1 MLVRLGVVACL
12 FWLHFAYA
20 TTLKI
25 INIVPF
31 GSSSVKILFNQEV
44 KKFKEV
50 SLKNFKSYL
59 ELEAILTIPK
69 KHYQFSKQSSITIA
83 QFSPKLARVVI
94 SHAPKMTYEVKILK
108 DKLYVSIVEKKPLVR
123 HQMAPKPPKHH
134 ALKHPTPKPAPKSI
148 KKEAKEK
155 TPIKHAHSKHAHSP
169 LNERSAKKEI
179 PKKEI
184 PKKEILKKEI
194 LKKEILKKEIPK
206 KEILKKEIP
215 KKEIL
220 KKEIPK
226 KEIPKK
232 EILKKEI
239 LKKEILKKEI
249 LKKEIPKKEILKK
262 EIPKKEI
269 LKKEIPKKEIP
280 KKEILKKEIPKK
292 EILKKEILKKEI
304 LKKEIPKKEIL
315 KKEIPKKEAENESK
329 NQVFIAEKNDT
340 FIKTK
345 RKKHKKIVLDAGH
358 GGKDCGAMSANLV
371 CEKDIVL
378 EVVKFLHK
386 ELKKR
391 GYSVLLTRDKDIY
404 IDLVGRTELANRKS
418 ADLFISVH
426 ANSIPKHS
434 TSNAHGI
441 ETYFLSTARSERARK
456 VAEQENKDDVNLMDY
471 FSKSLLL
478 NSLNTQRLIVSNKL
492 AIDVQYGMLQ
502 SIRKNYPDVVDGGV
516 REGPFWVLAGALM
529 PSILIEIGYN
539 SHAIESKRI
548 QSKPYQKILAKGIA
562 DGIDSFFSKN
572 D

>member
-12 FWLHFAYA
+12 FWLHYAYA

-25 INIVPF
+25 TNVVPF
-31 GSSSVKILFNQEV
+31 GSSSVKMVFNQEV

-69 KHYQFSKQSSITIA
+69 KHYQFSKQSFITIA

-94 SHAPKMTYEVKILK
+94 GYAPKMTYEVKILK
-108 DKLYVSIVEKKPLVR
+108 DKLYVSIVEKKPLIR
-123 HQMAPKPPKHH
+123 HQMGLKPPKHH
-134 ALKHPTPKPAPKSI
+134 ALKHTTPKPTPKPI
-148 KKEAKEK
+148 KKEAKKSKEVKEK
-155 TPIKHAHSKHAHSP
+155 TPTKHAHSKHAHSP

-184 PKKEILKKEI
+184 PKKEI
-194 LKKEILKKEIPK
+194 P
-206 KEILKKEIP
+206 
-215 KKEIL
+215 

-232 EILKKEI
+232 EI
-239 LKKEILKKEI
+239 
-249 LKKEIPKKEILKK
+249 P
-262 EIPKKEI
+262 
-269 LKKEIPKKEIP
+269 
-280 KKEILKKEIPKK
+280 
-292 EILKKEILKKEI
+292 
-304 LKKEIPKKEIL
+304 

-340 FIKTK
+340 WIKTK

-404 IDLVGRTELANRKS
+404 IDLVARTELANKKG

-426 ANSIPKHS
+426 ANSIPKRS

-471 FSKSLLL
+471 FSKSLFL

-502 SIRKNYPDVVDGGV
+502 NIRKNYPDVVDGGV

>member
-12 FWLHFAYA
+12 LWLHFAYA

-25 INIVPF
+25 TNIVSF
-31 GSSSVKILFNQEV
+31 GSSSVKIVFNQEV

-59 ELEAILTIPK
+59 ELEAVLTIPK

-94 SHAPKMTYEVKILK
+94 GYAPKMTYEIKILK
-108 DKLYVSIVEKKPLVR
+108 NKLYVSIVEKKPLIR
-123 HQMAPKPPKHH
+123 HQMTPKPPKHH
-134 ALKHPTPKPAPKSI
+134 ALKHQTPKPAPKPI
-148 KKEAKEK
+148 KKEAKKSKDTKEK
-155 TPIKHAHSKHAHSP
+155 TPIKHARSKHVHSP

-184 PKKEILKKEI
+184 PKKEI
-194 LKKEILKKEIPK
+194 
-206 KEILKKEIP
+206 
-215 KKEIL
+215 
-220 KKEIPK
+220 PK
-226 KEIPKK
+226 KEIP
-232 EILKKEI
+232 
-239 LKKEILKKEI
+239 
-249 LKKEIPKKEILKK
+249 
-262 EIPKKEI
+262 
-269 LKKEIPKKEIP
+269 
-280 KKEILKKEIPKK
+280 
-292 EILKKEILKKEI
+292 
-304 LKKEIPKKEIL
+304 

-340 FIKTK
+340 LIKTK

-404 IDLVGRTELANRKS
+404 IDLVARTELANKKS

>member
-12 FWLHFAYA
+12 SWLHFAYA

-25 INIVPF
+25 TNIVPF
-31 GSSSVKILFNQEV
+31 GSSSVKVVFNQEI

-50 SLKNFKSYL
+50 PLKNFKSYL
-59 ELEAILTIPK
+59 ELEAVLTIPK

-94 SHAPKMTYEVKILK
+94 SYAPKMTYEIKILK
-108 DKLYVSIVEKKPLVR
+108 DKLYVSIVEKKPLIR
-123 HQMAPKPPKHH
+123 HQMVLKPPKHH
-134 ALKHPTPKPAPKSI
+134 ALKHTMPKPTPKPI
-148 KKEAKEK
+148 KKEAKKSKETKEK
-155 TPIKHAHSKHAHSP
+155 TPIKHARSKHAHSP
-169 LNERSAKKEI
+169 LNERNA
-179 PKKEI
+179 
-184 PKKEILKKEI
+184 KKEILKKE
-194 LKKEILKKEIPK
+194 
-206 KEILKKEIP
+206 
-215 KKEIL
+215 
-220 KKEIPK
+220 
-226 KEIPKK
+226 
-232 EILKKEI
+232 
-239 LKKEILKKEI
+239 
-249 LKKEIPKKEILKK
+249 
-262 EIPKKEI
+262 
-269 LKKEIPKKEIP
+269 
-280 KKEILKKEIPKK
+280 
-292 EILKKEILKKEI
+292 
-304 LKKEIPKKEIL
+304 
-315 KKEIPKKEAENESK
+315 AENEGK
-329 NQVFIAEKNDT
+329 NQVFIAEKNDA
-340 FIKTK
+340 FSKTK
-345 RKKHKKIVLDAGH
+345 HKKHKKIVLDAGH

-404 IDLVGRTELANRKS
+404 IDLVARTELANKKS

-426 ANSIPKHS
+426 ANSIPKRS

>member
-1 MLVRLGVVACL
+1 MRLGVVACL

-31 GSSSVKILFNQEV
+31 GSSSVKMVFNQEI

-50 SLKNFKSYL
+50 PLKNFKSYL

-69 KHYQFSKQSSITIA
+69 KHYQFSKQSFITIA

-94 SHAPKMTYEVKILK
+94 GYAPKMTYEVKILK
-108 DKLYVSIVEKKPLVR
+108 DKLYVSIVEKKPLIR
-123 HQMAPKPPKHH
+123 HQMALKPPKHH
-134 ALKHPTPKPAPKSI
+134 ALKHQVPKPTPKPI
-148 KKEAKEK
+148 KKEAKKSKNTKEK

-184 PKKEILKKEI
+184 PKKEI
-194 LKKEILKKEIPK
+194 
-206 KEILKKEIP
+206 
-215 KKEIL
+215 
-220 KKEIPK
+220 PK
-226 KEIPKK
+226 KEIP
-232 EILKKEI
+232 
-239 LKKEILKKEI
+239 
-249 LKKEIPKKEILKK
+249 
-262 EIPKKEI
+262 
-269 LKKEIPKKEIP
+269 
-280 KKEILKKEIPKK
+280 
-292 EILKKEILKKEI
+292 
-304 LKKEIPKKEIL
+304 

-404 IDLVGRTELANRKS
+404 IDLVARTELANKKS

-502 SIRKNYPDVVDGGV
+502 SVRKNYPDVVDGGV

>member
-59 ELEAILTIPK
+59 ELEAILTISK

-108 DKLYVSIVEKKPLVR
+108 DKLYVSIVEKKTLIR
-123 HQMAPKPPKHH
+123 HQMVPKPPKHRT
-134 ALKHPTPKPAPKSI
+134 LKHQVLKPAPKSI
-148 KKEAKEK
+148 KKEAKEAKEK
-155 TPIKHAHSKHAHSP
+155 TPTKPTKHARSKHVHSP

-179 PKKEI
+179 
-184 PKKEILKKEI
+184 LKKEI
-194 LKKEILKKEIPK
+194 LKKE
-206 KEILKKEIP
+206 
-215 KKEIL
+215 
-220 KKEIPK
+220 
-226 KEIPKK
+226 
-232 EILKKEI
+232 
-239 LKKEILKKEI
+239 
-249 LKKEIPKKEILKK
+249 
-262 EIPKKEI
+262 
-269 LKKEIPKKEIP
+269 
-280 KKEILKKEIPKK
+280 
-292 EILKKEILKKEI
+292 
-304 LKKEIPKKEIL
+304 
-315 KKEIPKKEAENESK
+315 AENEGK
-329 NQVFIAEKNDT
+329 NQVFIAEKNDAS
-340 FIKTK
+340 IKTQ

-404 IDLVGRTELANRKS
+404 IDLVARTELANKKS

-426 ANSIPKHS
+426 ANSIPKRS

-456 VAEQENKDDVNLMDY
+456 VAEQENKDNVNLMDY

>member
-50 SLKNFKSYL
+50 PLKNFKSYL
-59 ELEAILTIPK
+59 ELEAVLTIPK

-94 SHAPKMTYEVKILK
+94 SHAPKMTYEIKILK

-123 HQMAPKPPKHH
+123 HQMVLKPPKHH
-134 ALKHPTPKPAPKSI
+134 ALKHQTPKPAPKSI
-148 KKEAKEK
+148 KKETKEK
-155 TPIKHAHSKHAHSP
+155 TPIKHAHSKHVHSP
-169 LNERSAKKEI
+169 LNERNAKKEI

-184 PKKEILKKEI
+184 PKKEI
-194 LKKEILKKEIPK
+194 P
-206 KEILKKEIP
+206 
-215 KKEIL
+215 

-226 KEIPKK
+226 KEIP
-232 EILKKEI
+232 
-239 LKKEILKKEI
+239 
-249 LKKEIPKKEILKK
+249 
-262 EIPKKEI
+262 
-269 LKKEIPKKEIP
+269 
-280 KKEILKKEIPKK
+280 
-292 EILKKEILKKEI
+292 
-304 LKKEIPKKEIL
+304 

-404 IDLVGRTELANRKS
+404 IDLVARTELANKKS

-478 NSLNTQRLIVSNKL
+478 NSLNTQRLIISNKL

-502 SIRKNYPDVVDGGV
+502 SVRKNYPDVVDGGV

>member
-12 FWLHFAYA
+12 FWLHYAYA

-25 INIVPF
+25 TNIVPF
-31 GSSSVKILFNQEV
+31 GSSSVKMVFNQEI

-69 KHYQFSKQSSITIA
+69 KHYQFSKQSFITIA
-83 QFSPKLARVVI
+83 QFSPKLVRVVI
-94 SHAPKMTYEVKILK
+94 GYAPKMTYEIKVLK
-108 DKLYVSIVEKKPLVR
+108 DKLYVSIVEKKPLIR
-123 HQMAPKPPKHH
+123 HQMALKPPKHH
-134 ALKHPTPKPAPKSI
+134 AFKHTTPKPTPKPI
-148 KKEAKEK
+148 KKEAKKSKETKEK
-155 TPIKHAHSKHAHSP
+155 TLIKHAHSKHAHSP

-179 PKKEI
+179 PKKE
-184 PKKEILKKEI
+184 
-194 LKKEILKKEIPK
+194 
-206 KEILKKEIP
+206 
-215 KKEIL
+215 
-220 KKEIPK
+220 
-226 KEIPKK
+226 
-232 EILKKEI
+232 
-239 LKKEILKKEI
+239 
-249 LKKEIPKKEILKK
+249 
-262 EIPKKEI
+262 
-269 LKKEIPKKEIP
+269 
-280 KKEILKKEIPKK
+280 
-292 EILKKEILKKEI
+292 
-304 LKKEIPKKEIL
+304 
-315 KKEIPKKEAENESK
+315 AENESK
-329 NQVFIAEKNDT
+329 NPIFIAEKNDT

-404 IDLVGRTELANRKS
+404 IDLVARTELANKKS

-426 ANSIPKHS
+426 ANSIPKRS

-471 FSKSLLL
+471 FSKSLFL

-502 SIRKNYPDVVDGGV
+502 SVRKNYPDVVDGGV

>member
-25 INIVPF
+25 TNIVPF
-31 GSSSVKILFNQEV
+31 GSSSVKILFNQEI

-50 SLKNFKSYL
+50 PLKNFKSYL
-59 ELEAILTIPK
+59 ELEAVLTIPK

-94 SHAPKMTYEVKILK
+94 GYAPKMTYEIKILK
-108 DKLYVSIVEKKPLVR
+108 DKLYVSIVEKKPLIR
-123 HQMAPKPPKHH
+123 HQMVLKPPKHH
-134 ALKHPTPKPAPKSI
+134 APKHTTLKPTPKPI
-148 KKEAKEK
+148 KKEAKKSQDTKEK
-155 TPIKHAHSKHAHSP
+155 TPTKHAHSKHAHSP

-184 PKKEILKKEI
+184 PKKE
-194 LKKEILKKEIPK
+194 
-206 KEILKKEIP
+206 
-215 KKEIL
+215 
-220 KKEIPK
+220 
-226 KEIPKK
+226 
-232 EILKKEI
+232 
-239 LKKEILKKEI
+239 
-249 LKKEIPKKEILKK
+249 
-262 EIPKKEI
+262 
-269 LKKEIPKKEIP
+269 
-280 KKEILKKEIPKK
+280 
-292 EILKKEILKKEI
+292 
-304 LKKEIPKKEIL
+304 
-315 KKEIPKKEAENESK
+315 AENESK
-329 NQVFIAEKNDT
+329 NPIFIAEKNDT
-340 FIKTK
+340 LIKTK

-358 GGKDCGAMSANLV
+358 GGKDCGAMSTNLV

-404 IDLVGRTELANRKS
+404 IDLVARTELANKKS

>member
-1 MLVRLGVVACL
+1 MRLGVIACL

-31 GSSSVKILFNQEV
+31 GSSSVKISFNQEI

-69 KHYQFSKQSSITIA
+69 KHYQFSKQSFITIA

-94 SHAPKMTYEVKILK
+94 SRAPKMTYEVKILK
-108 DKLYVSIVEKKPLVR
+108 DKLYVSIVEKKPLTR
-123 HQMAPKPPKHH
+123 HQMVPKPPKHH

-148 KKEAKEK
+148 KKEAKEIKEK
-155 TPIKHAHSKHAHSP
+155 TPTKHAYSKHVHSQW
-169 LNERSAKKEI
+169 NERSA
-179 PKKEI
+179 
-184 PKKEILKKEI
+184 
-194 LKKEILKKEIPK
+194 
-206 KEILKKEIP
+206 
-215 KKEIL
+215 
-220 KKEIPK
+220 
-226 KEIPKK
+226 
-232 EILKKEI
+232 
-239 LKKEILKKEI
+239 
-249 LKKEIPKKEILKK
+249 
-262 EIPKKEI
+262 
-269 LKKEIPKKEIP
+269 
-280 KKEILKKEIPKK
+280 
-292 EILKKEILKKEI
+292 
-304 LKKEIPKKEIL
+304 

-329 NQVFIAEKNDT
+329 NQVFIAEKNDAS
-340 FIKTK
+340 IKTK

-404 IDLVGRTELANRKS
+404 IDLVARTELANKKS

-426 ANSIPKHS
+426 ANSIPKRS

-456 VAEQENKDDVNLMDY
+456 VAEQENKDNVNLMDY

>member
-31 GSSSVKILFNQEV
+31 GSSSVKISFNQEI

-108 DKLYVSIVEKKPLVR
+108 DKLYVSIVEKKPLIR

-148 KKEAKEK
+148 KKEAKEVKEK
-155 TPIKHAHSKHAHSP
+155 TPTKHARSKHTHSQ
-169 LNERSAKKEI
+169 LNERSA
-179 PKKEI
+179 
-184 PKKEILKKEI
+184 
-194 LKKEILKKEIPK
+194 
-206 KEILKKEIP
+206 
-215 KKEIL
+215 
-220 KKEIPK
+220 
-226 KEIPKK
+226 
-232 EILKKEI
+232 
-239 LKKEILKKEI
+239 
-249 LKKEIPKKEILKK
+249 
-262 EIPKKEI
+262 
-269 LKKEIPKKEIP
+269 
-280 KKEILKKEIPKK
+280 
-292 EILKKEILKKEI
+292 
-304 LKKEIPKKEIL
+304 

-329 NQVFIAEKNDT
+329 NQVFIAEKNDA

-345 RKKHKKIVLDAGH
+345 HKKHKKIVLDAGH

-404 IDLVGRTELANRKS
+404 IDLVARTELANKKS

-426 ANSIPKHS
+426 ANSIPKRS

-456 VAEQENKDDVNLMDY
+456 VAEQENKDNVNLMDY
-471 FSKSLLL
+471 FSKILLL

>member
-1 MLVRLGVVACL
+1 M
-12 FWLHFAYA
+12 HFAYA

-25 INIVPF
+25 TNIVPF
-31 GSSSVKILFNQEV
+31 GSSSVKISFNQEI

-108 DKLYVSIVEKKPLVR
+108 DKLYVSIVDKKPLSR

-148 KKEAKEK
+148 KKEAKEIKEK
-155 TPIKHAHSKHAHSP
+155 TPTKHARSKHAHSQ

-179 PKKEI
+179 P
-184 PKKEILKKEI
+184 
-194 LKKEILKKEIPK
+194 
-206 KEILKKEIP
+206 
-215 KKEIL
+215 
-220 KKEIPK
+220 
-226 KEIPKK
+226 
-232 EILKKEI
+232 
-239 LKKEILKKEI
+239 
-249 LKKEIPKKEILKK
+249 
-262 EIPKKEI
+262 
-269 LKKEIPKKEIP
+269 
-280 KKEILKKEIPKK
+280 
-292 EILKKEILKKEI
+292 
-304 LKKEIPKKEIL
+304 

-404 IDLVGRTELANRKS
+404 IDLVARTELANKKS

-426 ANSIPKHS
+426 ANSIPKRS

>member
-25 INIVPF
+25 TNIVPF
-31 GSSSVKILFNQEV
+31 GSSSVKMVFNQEV

-50 SLKNFKSYL
+50 PLKNFKSYL
-59 ELEAILTIPK
+59 ELEAVLTIPK
-69 KHYQFSKQSSITIA
+69 KHYQFSKQSFITIA

-94 SHAPKMTYEVKILK
+94 SHAPKMTYEIKILK
-108 DKLYVSIVEKKPLVR
+108 DKLYISIVEKKPLIR
-123 HQMAPKPPKHH
+123 HQMVLKPPKHH
-134 ALKHPTPKPAPKSI
+134 ALKHTTSKSTPKPI
-148 KKEAKEK
+148 KKEAKKVKEK
-155 TPIKHAHSKHAHSP
+155 TPTKHAHSKHTHSP
-169 LNERSAKKEI
+169 LNERSTKKEI

-184 PKKEILKKEI
+184 PKKEI
-194 LKKEILKKEIPK
+194 P
-206 KEILKKEIP
+206 
-215 KKEIL
+215 

-232 EILKKEI
+232 EI
-239 LKKEILKKEI
+239 
-249 LKKEIPKKEILKK
+249 
-262 EIPKKEI
+262 
-269 LKKEIPKKEIP
+269 PKKEIP
-280 KKEILKKEIPKK
+280 
-292 EILKKEILKKEI
+292 
-304 LKKEIPKKEIL
+304 

-340 FIKTK
+340 FIKIK

-404 IDLVGRTELANRKS
+404 IDLVARTELANKKS

>member
-25 INIVPF
+25 TNIVPF

-50 SLKNFKSYL
+50 PLKNFKSYL
-59 ELEAILTIPK
+59 ELEAVLTIPK

-108 DKLYVSIVEKKPLVR
+108 DKLYVSIVEKKPLIR
-123 HQMAPKPPKHH
+123 HQMVLKPPKHH
-134 ALKHPTPKPAPKSI
+134 ALKHQVPKPTPKPI
-148 KKEAKEK
+148 KKEAKKSQEAKEK
-155 TPIKHAHSKHAHSP
+155 TPIKHARSKHAHSP
-169 LNERSAKKEI
+169 LNERSA
-179 PKKEI
+179 
-184 PKKEILKKEI
+184 
-194 LKKEILKKEIPK
+194 
-206 KEILKKEIP
+206 
-215 KKEIL
+215 
-220 KKEIPK
+220 
-226 KEIPKK
+226 
-232 EILKKEI
+232 
-239 LKKEILKKEI
+239 
-249 LKKEIPKKEILKK
+249 
-262 EIPKKEI
+262 
-269 LKKEIPKKEIP
+269 
-280 KKEILKKEIPKK
+280 
-292 EILKKEILKKEI
+292 
-304 LKKEIPKKEIL
+304 

-340 FIKTK
+340 LIKTK

-404 IDLVGRTELANRKS
+404 IDLVARTELANKKG

-471 FSKSLLL
+471 FSKSLFL

-502 SIRKNYPDVVDGGV
+502 SVRKNYPDVVDGGV
-516 REGPFWVLAGALM
+516 REGPFWVLA
-529 PSILIEIGYN
+529 
-539 SHAIESKRI
+539 
-548 QSKPYQKILAKGIA
+548 
-562 DGIDSFFSKN
+562 
-572 D
+572 

>member
-31 GSSSVKILFNQEV
+31 GSSSVKISFNQEI

-94 SHAPKMTYEVKILK
+94 SYAPKMTYEVKILK
-108 DKLYVSIVEKKPLVR
+108 DKLYVSIVEKKPLTK
-123 HQMAPKPPKHH
+123 HQMASKPPKHRT
-134 ALKHPTPKPAPKSI
+134 LKHPTPKPAPKSI
-148 KKEAKEK
+148 KKEAKEVKEK
-155 TPIKHAHSKHAHSP
+155 TPTKHARSKLVHSQ

-179 PKKEI
+179 PKKE
-184 PKKEILKKEI
+184 
-194 LKKEILKKEIPK
+194 
-206 KEILKKEIP
+206 
-215 KKEIL
+215 
-220 KKEIPK
+220 
-226 KEIPKK
+226 
-232 EILKKEI
+232 
-239 LKKEILKKEI
+239 
-249 LKKEIPKKEILKK
+249 
-262 EIPKKEI
+262 
-269 LKKEIPKKEIP
+269 
-280 KKEILKKEIPKK
+280 
-292 EILKKEILKKEI
+292 
-304 LKKEIPKKEIL
+304 
-315 KKEIPKKEAENESK
+315 AENEGK
-329 NQVFIAEKNDT
+329 NQVFIAEKNDA

-404 IDLVGRTELANRKS
+404 IDLVARTELANKKS

-426 ANSIPKHS
+426 ANSIPKRS

-456 VAEQENKDDVNLMDY
+456 VAEQENRDNVNLMDY

-478 NSLNTQRLIVSNKL
+478 NSLNTQRLVVSNKL

>member
-12 FWLHFAYA
+12 LWLHFACA

-31 GSSSVKILFNQEV
+31 GSSSVKILFNQEI

-50 SLKNFKSYL
+50 PLKNFKSYL
-59 ELEAILTIPK
+59 ELEAVLTIPK
-69 KHYQFSKQSSITIA
+69 KHYQFSKQSSITIV
-83 QFSPKLARVVI
+83 QFSPKLVRVVI
-94 SHAPKMTYEVKILK
+94 GYAPKMTYEIKILK
-108 DKLYVSIVEKKPLVR
+108 DKLYVSIVEKKPLIR
-123 HQMAPKPPKHH
+123 HQMVLKPPKHH
-134 ALKHPTPKPAPKSI
+134 ALKHTTPKPTPKPI
-148 KKEAKEK
+148 KKEAKKSKETKEK

-169 LNERSAKKEI
+169 LNERSA
-179 PKKEI
+179 
-184 PKKEILKKEI
+184 
-194 LKKEILKKEIPK
+194 
-206 KEILKKEIP
+206 
-215 KKEIL
+215 
-220 KKEIPK
+220 
-226 KEIPKK
+226 
-232 EILKKEI
+232 
-239 LKKEILKKEI
+239 
-249 LKKEIPKKEILKK
+249 
-262 EIPKKEI
+262 
-269 LKKEIPKKEIP
+269 
-280 KKEILKKEIPKK
+280 
-292 EILKKEILKKEI
+292 
-304 LKKEIPKKEIL
+304 

-404 IDLVGRTELANRKS
+404 IDLVARTELANKKS

-426 ANSIPKHS
+426 ANSIPKRS

>member
-12 FWLHFAYA
+12 FWLHFTYA

-50 SLKNFKSYL
+50 PLKNFKSYL

-83 QFSPKLARVVI
+83 QFSPKLVRVVI
-94 SHAPKMTYEVKILK
+94 SHAPKMTYEIKILK
-108 DKLYVSIVEKKPLVR
+108 DKLYVSIVEKKPLIR
-123 HQMAPKPPKHH
+123 HQMVLKPPKHH
-134 ALKHPTPKPAPKSI
+134 ALKHPTPKPTPKPI
-148 KKEAKEK
+148 KKETKEK

-184 PKKEILKKEI
+184 L
-194 LKKEILKKEIPK
+194 
-206 KEILKKEIP
+206 
-215 KKEIL
+215 
-220 KKEIPK
+220 
-226 KEIPKK
+226 
-232 EILKKEI
+232 
-239 LKKEILKKEI
+239 
-249 LKKEIPKKEILKK
+249 
-262 EIPKKEI
+262 
-269 LKKEIPKKEIP
+269 
-280 KKEILKKEIPKK
+280 
-292 EILKKEILKKEI
+292 
-304 LKKEIPKKEIL
+304 
-315 KKEIPKKEAENESK
+315 KKEAENESK
-329 NQVFIAEKNDT
+329 NQVFIAEKNDA
-340 FIKTK
+340 FSKTK

-404 IDLVGRTELANRKS
+404 IDLVGRTELANKKS

-502 SIRKNYPDVVDGGV
+502 SVRKNYPDVVDGGV

>member
-31 GSSSVKILFNQEV
+31 GSSSVKISFNQEI

-108 DKLYVSIVEKKPLVR
+108 DKLYVSIVEKKPLAK
-123 HQMAPKPPKHH
+123 HQMVPKPPKHH

-148 KKEAKEK
+148 KKEAKEIKEK
-155 TPIKHAHSKHAHSP
+155 TPTKHARSKHAHSQ
-169 LNERSAKKEI
+169 LNERSA
-179 PKKEI
+179 
-184 PKKEILKKEI
+184 
-194 LKKEILKKEIPK
+194 
-206 KEILKKEIP
+206 
-215 KKEIL
+215 
-220 KKEIPK
+220 
-226 KEIPKK
+226 
-232 EILKKEI
+232 
-239 LKKEILKKEI
+239 
-249 LKKEIPKKEILKK
+249 
-262 EIPKKEI
+262 
-269 LKKEIPKKEIP
+269 
-280 KKEILKKEIPKK
+280 
-292 EILKKEILKKEI
+292 
-304 LKKEIPKKEIL
+304 

-329 NQVFIAEKNDT
+329 NQVFIAEKNDA

-358 GGKDCGAMSANLV
+358 GGKDCGAMSADLV

-404 IDLVGRTELANRKS
+404 IDLVARTELANKKS

-426 ANSIPKHS
+426 ANSIPKRS

-456 VAEQENKDDVNLMDY
+456 VAEQENKDNVNLMDY

-478 NSLNTQRLIVSNKL
+478 NSLNTQRLIISNKL

-502 SIRKNYPDVVDGGV
+502 SVRKNYPDVVDGGV

>member
-1 MLVRLGVVACL
+1 M
-12 FWLHFAYA
+12 HFAYA

-31 GSSSVKILFNQEV
+31 GSSSVKISFNQEI

-69 KHYQFSKQSSITIA
+69 KHYQFSKQSFITIA

-108 DKLYVSIVEKKPLVR
+108 DKLYVSIVEKKPLIR
-123 HQMAPKPPKHH
+123 YQMAPKPPKHRTPKHH
-134 ALKHPTPKPAPKSI
+134 ALKHPTPKSAPKSI

-155 TPIKHAHSKHAHSP
+155 TPTKHVRSKYTHSQ
-169 LNERSAKKEI
+169 LNERSA
-179 PKKEI
+179 
-184 PKKEILKKEI
+184 
-194 LKKEILKKEIPK
+194 
-206 KEILKKEIP
+206 
-215 KKEIL
+215 
-220 KKEIPK
+220 
-226 KEIPKK
+226 
-232 EILKKEI
+232 
-239 LKKEILKKEI
+239 
-249 LKKEIPKKEILKK
+249 
-262 EIPKKEI
+262 
-269 LKKEIPKKEIP
+269 
-280 KKEILKKEIPKK
+280 
-292 EILKKEILKKEI
+292 
-304 LKKEIPKKEIL
+304 

-340 FIKTK
+340 SIKTK

-404 IDLVGRTELANRKS
+404 IDLVARTELANKKS

-426 ANSIPKHS
+426 ANSIPKRS
-434 TSNAHGI
+434 ISNAHGI

-456 VAEQENKDDVNLMDY
+456 VAEQENKDNVNLMDY

>member
-12 FWLHFAYA
+12 FWLHFACA

-25 INIVPF
+25 TNIVPF
-31 GSSSVKILFNQEV
+31 GSSSVKISFNQEV

-108 DKLYVSIVEKKPLVR
+108 DKLYVSIVEKKPLTR
-123 HQMAPKPPKHH
+123 HQMVPKPPKHRT
-134 ALKHPTPKPAPKSI
+134 LKHPTPKPAPKSI
-148 KKEAKEK
+148 KKEAKEIKEK
-155 TPIKHAHSKHAHSP
+155 TPTKHARSKHAHSQ

-179 PKKEI
+179 PKKE
-184 PKKEILKKEI
+184 
-194 LKKEILKKEIPK
+194 
-206 KEILKKEIP
+206 
-215 KKEIL
+215 
-220 KKEIPK
+220 
-226 KEIPKK
+226 
-232 EILKKEI
+232 
-239 LKKEILKKEI
+239 
-249 LKKEIPKKEILKK
+249 
-262 EIPKKEI
+262 
-269 LKKEIPKKEIP
+269 
-280 KKEILKKEIPKK
+280 
-292 EILKKEILKKEI
+292 
-304 LKKEIPKKEIL
+304 
-315 KKEIPKKEAENESK
+315 AENETK
-329 NQVFIAEKNDT
+329 NQVFIAEKNDA
-340 FIKTK
+340 FIKNK

-404 IDLVGRTELANRKS
+404 IDLVARTELANKKS

-426 ANSIPKHS
+426 ANSIPKRS

-456 VAEQENKDDVNLMDY
+456 VAEQENKDNVNLMDY

>member
-1 MLVRLGVVACL
+1 MV
-12 FWLHFAYA
+12 
-20 TTLKI
+20 
-25 INIVPF
+25 
-31 GSSSVKILFNQEV
+31 FNQEI

-50 SLKNFKSYL
+50 PLKNFKSYL

-69 KHYQFSKQSSITIA
+69 KHYQFSKQSFITIA

-94 SHAPKMTYEVKILK
+94 GYDPKMTYEVKILK
-108 DKLYVSIVEKKPLVR
+108 DKLYVSIMEKKPLIK
-123 HQMAPKPPKHH
+123 HQMTPKPPKHH
-134 ALKHPTPKPAPKSI
+134 ALKHQTLKPTPKPI
-148 KKEAKEK
+148 KKEAKKTKEK
-155 TPIKHAHSKHAHSP
+155 TSTKHAHSKHAHSP

-179 PKKEI
+179 PKKE
-184 PKKEILKKEI
+184 
-194 LKKEILKKEIPK
+194 
-206 KEILKKEIP
+206 
-215 KKEIL
+215 
-220 KKEIPK
+220 
-226 KEIPKK
+226 
-232 EILKKEI
+232 
-239 LKKEILKKEI
+239 
-249 LKKEIPKKEILKK
+249 
-262 EIPKKEI
+262 
-269 LKKEIPKKEIP
+269 
-280 KKEILKKEIPKK
+280 
-292 EILKKEILKKEI
+292 
-304 LKKEIPKKEIL
+304 
-315 KKEIPKKEAENESK
+315 AENESK
-329 NQVFIAEKNDT
+329 NQIFIAEKNDT
-340 FIKTK
+340 WIKTK

-404 IDLVGRTELANRKS
+404 IDLVARTELANKKS

-426 ANSIPKHS
+426 ANSIPKRS

-471 FSKSLLL
+471 FSKSLFL

-502 SIRKNYPDVVDGGV
+502 SVRKNYPDVVDGGV

>member
-1 MLVRLGVVACL
+1 M
-12 FWLHFAYA
+12 HFAYA

-31 GSSSVKILFNQEV
+31 GSSSVKISFNQEI

-108 DKLYVSIVEKKPLVR
+108 DKLYVSIVEKKPLTR

-148 KKEAKEK
+148 KKEAKEVKEK
-155 TPIKHAHSKHAHSP
+155 TPTKHARSKHTHSQ

-179 PKKEI
+179 PKKE
-184 PKKEILKKEI
+184 
-194 LKKEILKKEIPK
+194 
-206 KEILKKEIP
+206 
-215 KKEIL
+215 
-220 KKEIPK
+220 
-226 KEIPKK
+226 
-232 EILKKEI
+232 
-239 LKKEILKKEI
+239 
-249 LKKEIPKKEILKK
+249 
-262 EIPKKEI
+262 
-269 LKKEIPKKEIP
+269 
-280 KKEILKKEIPKK
+280 
-292 EILKKEILKKEI
+292 
-304 LKKEIPKKEIL
+304 
-315 KKEIPKKEAENESK
+315 AENEGK
-329 NQVFIAEKNDT
+329 NQVFIAEKNDA

-404 IDLVGRTELANRKS
+404 IDLVARTELANKKS

-426 ANSIPKHS
+426 ANSIPKRS

-456 VAEQENKDDVNLMDY
+456 VAEQENKDNVNLMDY

>member
-1 MLVRLGVVACL
+1 M
-12 FWLHFAYA
+12 WLHFAYA

-94 SHAPKMTYEVKILK
+94 SHAPNMTYEVKVLK
-108 DKLYVSIVEKKPLVR
+108 DKLYVSVVEKKPLIR
-123 HQMAPKPPKHH
+123 HQMAPKTPKHH
-134 ALKHPTPKPAPKSI
+134 ALKHPTPKPTPKSI
-148 KKEAKEK
+148 KKEAKEAKEK

-169 LNERSAKKEI
+169 LNERSA
-179 PKKEI
+179 
-184 PKKEILKKEI
+184 
-194 LKKEILKKEIPK
+194 
-206 KEILKKEIP
+206 
-215 KKEIL
+215 
-220 KKEIPK
+220 
-226 KEIPKK
+226 
-232 EILKKEI
+232 
-239 LKKEILKKEI
+239 
-249 LKKEIPKKEILKK
+249 
-262 EIPKKEI
+262 
-269 LKKEIPKKEIP
+269 
-280 KKEILKKEIPKK
+280 
-292 EILKKEILKKEI
+292 
-304 LKKEIPKKEIL
+304 

-404 IDLVGRTELANRKS
+404 IDLVGRTELANKKS

-426 ANSIPKHS
+426 ANSIPKRS

>member
-1 MLVRLGVVACL
+1 MRLGVVACL
-12 FWLHFAYA
+12 FWLHFACA

-31 GSSSVKILFNQEV
+31 GSSSVKISFNQEI

-108 DKLYVSIVEKKPLVR
+108 DKLYVFIVEKKPLTR

-134 ALKHPTPKPAPKSI
+134 ALKHQMPKSAPKSI
-148 KKEAKEK
+148 KKEAKEVKEK
-155 TPIKHAHSKHAHSP
+155 TPTKHAHSKHAHSQW
-169 LNERSAKKEI
+169 NERSA
-179 PKKEI
+179 
-184 PKKEILKKEI
+184 
-194 LKKEILKKEIPK
+194 
-206 KEILKKEIP
+206 
-215 KKEIL
+215 
-220 KKEIPK
+220 
-226 KEIPKK
+226 
-232 EILKKEI
+232 
-239 LKKEILKKEI
+239 
-249 LKKEIPKKEILKK
+249 
-262 EIPKKEI
+262 
-269 LKKEIPKKEIP
+269 
-280 KKEILKKEIPKK
+280 
-292 EILKKEILKKEI
+292 
-304 LKKEIPKKEIL
+304 

-329 NQVFIAEKNDT
+329 NQVFIAEKNDA

-345 RKKHKKIVLDAGH
+345 HKKHKKIVLDAGH

-404 IDLVGRTELANRKS
+404 IDLVARTELANKKS

-426 ANSIPKHS
+426 ANSIPKRS

-471 FSKSLLL
+471 FSRSLLL

>member
-20 TTLKI
+20 TTFKI

-31 GSSSVKILFNQEV
+31 GSSSVKISFNQEI
-44 KKFKEV
+44 KTFKEV

-108 DKLYVSIVEKKPLVR
+108 DKLYVSIVEKKPLIR
-123 HQMAPKPPKHH
+123 HQMAPKPPKHQPP
-134 ALKHPTPKPAPKSI
+134 KHQMPKSTPKSI
-148 KKEAKEK
+148 KKETKEVK
-155 TPIKHAHSKHAHSP
+155 ERTPTKHAYSKHVHSQ

-184 PKKEILKKEI
+184 PKKEI
-194 LKKEILKKEIPK
+194 P
-206 KEILKKEIP
+206 
-215 KKEIL
+215 

-232 EILKKEI
+232 EI
-239 LKKEILKKEI
+239 
-249 LKKEIPKKEILKK
+249 
-262 EIPKKEI
+262 
-269 LKKEIPKKEIP
+269 PKKEIP
-280 KKEILKKEIPKK
+280 
-292 EILKKEILKKEI
+292 
-304 LKKEIPKKEIL
+304 

-329 NQVFIAEKNDT
+329 NQVFIAEKNDAS
-340 FIKTK
+340 IKNK

-404 IDLVGRTELANRKS
+404 IDLVGRTELANKKS

-426 ANSIPKHS
+426 ANSIPKRS

-502 SIRKNYPDVVDGGV
+502 SVRKNYPDVVDGGV

>member
-25 INIVPF
+25 TNIVPF

-50 SLKNFKSYL
+50 PLKNFKSYL
-59 ELEAILTIPK
+59 ELEAILAIPK

-94 SHAPKMTYEVKILK
+94 GYAPKMTYEVKILK
-108 DKLYVSIVEKKPLVR
+108 DKLYVSIVEKKPLIR

-134 ALKHPTPKPAPKSI
+134 ALKHPTPKPTPKPI

-155 TPIKHAHSKHAHSP
+155 MPTKHARSKHAHSP
-169 LNERSAKKEI
+169 LNERSA
-179 PKKEI
+179 
-184 PKKEILKKEI
+184 
-194 LKKEILKKEIPK
+194 
-206 KEILKKEIP
+206 
-215 KKEIL
+215 
-220 KKEIPK
+220 
-226 KEIPKK
+226 
-232 EILKKEI
+232 
-239 LKKEILKKEI
+239 
-249 LKKEIPKKEILKK
+249 
-262 EIPKKEI
+262 
-269 LKKEIPKKEIP
+269 
-280 KKEILKKEIPKK
+280 
-292 EILKKEILKKEI
+292 
-304 LKKEIPKKEIL
+304 

-340 FIKTK
+340 LIKTK

-404 IDLVGRTELANRKS
+404 IDLVARTELANKKS

-539 SHAIESKRI
+539 SHAIESRRI

>member
-1 MLVRLGVVACL
+1 M
-12 FWLHFAYA
+12 HFAYA

-31 GSSSVKILFNQEV
+31 GSSSVKISFNQEI

-83 QFSPKLARVVI
+83 QFNPKLARVVI

-108 DKLYVSIVEKKPLVR
+108 DKLYVSIVEKKPLTR
-123 HQMAPKPPKHH
+123 HQMVPKPPKHH

-148 KKEAKEK
+148 KKEAKEVKEK
-155 TPIKHAHSKHAHSP
+155 TPTKHAHSKHAHSQW
-169 LNERSAKKEI
+169 NKRSAKKEI
-179 PKKEI
+179 
-184 PKKEILKKEI
+184 LK
-194 LKKEILKKEIPK
+194 
-206 KEILKKEIP
+206 
-215 KKEIL
+215 
-220 KKEIPK
+220 
-226 KEIPKK
+226 
-232 EILKKEI
+232 
-239 LKKEILKKEI
+239 
-249 LKKEIPKKEILKK
+249 
-262 EIPKKEI
+262 
-269 LKKEIPKKEIP
+269 
-280 KKEILKKEIPKK
+280 
-292 EILKKEILKKEI
+292 
-304 LKKEIPKKEIL
+304 
-315 KKEIPKKEAENESK
+315 KKEAENESK
-329 NQVFIAEKNDT
+329 NQVFIAEKNDAS
-340 FIKTK
+340 IKTK
-345 RKKHKKIVLDAGH
+345 HKKHKKIVLDAGH

-404 IDLVGRTELANRKS
+404 IDLVARTELANKKS

-426 ANSIPKHS
+426 ANSIPKRS

>member
-1 MLVRLGVVACL
+1 M
-12 FWLHFAYA
+12 HFAYA

-94 SHAPKMTYEVKILK
+94 SHAPKMTYEVKVLK
-108 DKLYVSIVEKKPLVR
+108 DKLYVSVMEKKPLAR

-134 ALKHPTPKPAPKSI
+134 ALKHTTPKPAPKPI
-148 KKEAKEK
+148 KKEAKKSKDTKEK
-155 TPIKHAHSKHAHSP
+155 TPTKHARSKHAHSQW
-169 LNERSAKKEI
+169 NERSA
-179 PKKEI
+179 
-184 PKKEILKKEI
+184 
-194 LKKEILKKEIPK
+194 
-206 KEILKKEIP
+206 
-215 KKEIL
+215 
-220 KKEIPK
+220 
-226 KEIPKK
+226 
-232 EILKKEI
+232 
-239 LKKEILKKEI
+239 
-249 LKKEIPKKEILKK
+249 
-262 EIPKKEI
+262 
-269 LKKEIPKKEIP
+269 
-280 KKEILKKEIPKK
+280 
-292 EILKKEILKKEI
+292 
-304 LKKEIPKKEIL
+304 

-329 NQVFIAEKNDT
+329 NQVFIAEKNDAS
-340 FIKTK
+340 IKTK

-404 IDLVGRTELANRKS
+404 IDLVARTELANKKS

-426 ANSIPKHS
+426 ANSIPKRS

-456 VAEQENKDDVNLMDY
+456 VAEQENKDNVNLMDY

>member
-12 FWLHFAYA
+12 LWLHCAYA

-31 GSSSVKILFNQEV
+31 GSSSVKIIFNQEV

-59 ELEAILTIPK
+59 ELEAVLTIPK
-69 KHYQFSKQSSITIA
+69 KHYQFSQQSFITIA

-94 SHAPKMTYEVKILK
+94 GYDPKMTYEVKILK
-108 DKLYVSIVEKKPLVR
+108 DKLYVSIMEKKPLIR
-123 HQMAPKPPKHH
+123 HQMTPKPPKHT
-134 ALKHPTPKPAPKSI
+134 AIKPTPKVVK
-148 KKEAKEK
+148 KETKKTKEAKEAKGK
-155 TPIKHAHSKHAHSP
+155 TPHKHAHSKHAHSP
-169 LNERSAKKEI
+169 LNKRSAKKEI

-184 PKKEILKKEI
+184 PKKEI
-194 LKKEILKKEIPK
+194 
-206 KEILKKEIP
+206 
-215 KKEIL
+215 
-220 KKEIPK
+220 
-226 KEIPKK
+226 
-232 EILKKEI
+232 
-239 LKKEILKKEI
+239 
-249 LKKEIPKKEILKK
+249 
-262 EIPKKEI
+262 
-269 LKKEIPKKEIP
+269 
-280 KKEILKKEIPKK
+280 
-292 EILKKEILKKEI
+292 
-304 LKKEIPKKEIL
+304 
-315 KKEIPKKEAENESK
+315 ENESK
-329 NQVFIAEKNDT
+329 NQIFIAEKNDT
-340 FIKTK
+340 WIKTK

-404 IDLVGRTELANRKS
+404 IDLVARTELANKKN

>member
-25 INIVPF
+25 TNIVPF
-31 GSSSVKILFNQEV
+31 GSSSVKILFNQEI

-69 KHYQFSKQSSITIA
+69 KHYQFSKQSFITIA

-94 SHAPKMTYEVKILK
+94 GYAPKMTYEIKILK
-108 DKLYVSIVEKKPLVR
+108 DKLYVSIVEKKPLIR
-123 HQMAPKPPKHH
+123 HQMALKPPKHH
-134 ALKHPTPKPAPKSI
+134 ALKHQTPKPVPKSI
-148 KKEAKEK
+148 KKEAKKSKENKEK
-155 TPIKHAHSKHAHSP
+155 TPIKHVHSKHAHSP
-169 LNERSAKKEI
+169 LNERSA
-179 PKKEI
+179 
-184 PKKEILKKEI
+184 
-194 LKKEILKKEIPK
+194 
-206 KEILKKEIP
+206 
-215 KKEIL
+215 
-220 KKEIPK
+220 
-226 KEIPKK
+226 
-232 EILKKEI
+232 
-239 LKKEILKKEI
+239 
-249 LKKEIPKKEILKK
+249 
-262 EIPKKEI
+262 
-269 LKKEIPKKEIP
+269 
-280 KKEILKKEIPKK
+280 
-292 EILKKEILKKEI
+292 
-304 LKKEIPKKEIL
+304 

-404 IDLVGRTELANRKS
+404 IDLVARTELANRKS

-471 FSKSLLL
+471 FSKSLFL

>member
-25 INIVPF
+25 TNIVPF
-31 GSSSVKILFNQEV
+31 GSSSVKILFNQEI

-50 SLKNFKSYL
+50 PLKNFKSYL
-59 ELEAILTIPK
+59 ELEAVLTIPK

-83 QFSPKLARVVI
+83 QFSPKLVRVVI
-94 SHAPKMTYEVKILK
+94 GYAPKMTYEIKILK
-108 DKLYVSIVEKKPLVR
+108 DKLYVSIVEKKPLSR
-123 HQMAPKPPKHH
+123 HQMVLKPPKHH
-134 ALKHPTPKPAPKSI
+134 ALKHTTPKPTPKPI
-148 KKEAKEK
+148 KKEAKKSKETKEK
-155 TPIKHAHSKHAHSP
+155 TPIKHARSKHAHSP

-184 PKKEILKKEI
+184 PKKEI
-194 LKKEILKKEIPK
+194 
-206 KEILKKEIP
+206 
-215 KKEIL
+215 
-220 KKEIPK
+220 
-226 KEIPKK
+226 
-232 EILKKEI
+232 
-239 LKKEILKKEI
+239 
-249 LKKEIPKKEILKK
+249 
-262 EIPKKEI
+262 
-269 LKKEIPKKEIP
+269 
-280 KKEILKKEIPKK
+280 
-292 EILKKEILKKEI
+292 
-304 LKKEIPKKEIL
+304 
-315 KKEIPKKEAENESK
+315 PKKEAENESK

-340 FIKTK
+340 LIKTK
-345 RKKHKKIVLDAGH
+345 HKKHKKIVLDAGH

-404 IDLVGRTELANRKS
+404 IDLVGRTELANKKS

-502 SIRKNYPDVVDGGV
+502 SVRKNYPDVVDGGV

>member
-12 FWLHFAYA
+12 FWLHFACA

-25 INIVPF
+25 TNIVPF
-31 GSSSVKILFNQEV
+31 GSSSVKISFNQEI

-83 QFSPKLARVVI
+83 QFSPKLVRVVI

-108 DKLYVSIVEKKPLVR
+108 DKLYVSIVEKKPLTK

-148 KKEAKEK
+148 KKEAKEVKEK
-155 TPIKHAHSKHAHSP
+155 TPTKHARSKHAHSQ
-169 LNERSAKKEI
+169 LNERSA
-179 PKKEI
+179 
-184 PKKEILKKEI
+184 
-194 LKKEILKKEIPK
+194 
-206 KEILKKEIP
+206 
-215 KKEIL
+215 
-220 KKEIPK
+220 
-226 KEIPKK
+226 
-232 EILKKEI
+232 
-239 LKKEILKKEI
+239 
-249 LKKEIPKKEILKK
+249 
-262 EIPKKEI
+262 
-269 LKKEIPKKEIP
+269 
-280 KKEILKKEIPKK
+280 
-292 EILKKEILKKEI
+292 
-304 LKKEIPKKEIL
+304 

-329 NQVFIAEKNDT
+329 NQVFIAEKNDA

-404 IDLVGRTELANRKS
+404 IDLVARTELANKKS

-426 ANSIPKHS
+426 ANSIPKRS

-456 VAEQENKDDVNLMDY
+456 VAEQENKDNVNLMDY

-502 SIRKNYPDVVDGGV
+502 SVRKNYPDVVDGGV

-572 D
+572 DWQ

>member
-31 GSSSVKILFNQEV
+31 GSSSVKISFNQEI

-83 QFSPKLARVVI
+83 QFNPKLARVVI

-108 DKLYVSIVEKKPLVR
+108 DKLYVSIVEKKPLTK
-123 HQMAPKPPKHH
+123 HQMVPKPPKHRT
-134 ALKHPTPKPAPKSI
+134 LKHQTPKPAPKSI
-148 KKEAKEK
+148 KKEAKEIKEK
-155 TPIKHAHSKHAHSP
+155 TPTKHAHSKYTHSQ
-169 LNERSAKKEI
+169 LNERSA
-179 PKKEI
+179 
-184 PKKEILKKEI
+184 
-194 LKKEILKKEIPK
+194 
-206 KEILKKEIP
+206 
-215 KKEIL
+215 
-220 KKEIPK
+220 
-226 KEIPKK
+226 
-232 EILKKEI
+232 
-239 LKKEILKKEI
+239 
-249 LKKEIPKKEILKK
+249 
-262 EIPKKEI
+262 
-269 LKKEIPKKEIP
+269 
-280 KKEILKKEIPKK
+280 
-292 EILKKEILKKEI
+292 
-304 LKKEIPKKEIL
+304 

-329 NQVFIAEKNDT
+329 NQVFIAEKNDAS
-340 FIKTK
+340 IKTK

-404 IDLVGRTELANRKS
+404 IDLVARTELANKKS

-426 ANSIPKHS
+426 ANSIPKRS

-456 VAEQENKDDVNLMDY
+456 VAEQENKDNVNLMDY

-502 SIRKNYPDVVDGGV
+502 SVRKNYPDVVDGGV

>member
-31 GSSSVKILFNQEV
+31 GSSSVKISFNQEV

-94 SHAPKMTYEVKILK
+94 SHAPKMTYEIKILK
-108 DKLYVSIVEKKPLVR
+108 DKLYVSIVEKKPLIR
-123 HQMAPKPPKHH
+123 HQMVLKPPKHH
-134 ALKHPTPKPAPKSI
+134 ALKHTTPKPTPKPI
-148 KKEAKEK
+148 KKEAKKSQETKEK
-155 TPIKHAHSKHAHSP
+155 TPTKHVYSKHAHSP

-179 PKKEI
+179 PKKET
-184 PKKEILKKEI
+184 
-194 LKKEILKKEIPK
+194 
-206 KEILKKEIP
+206 
-215 KKEIL
+215 
-220 KKEIPK
+220 
-226 KEIPKK
+226 
-232 EILKKEI
+232 
-239 LKKEILKKEI
+239 
-249 LKKEIPKKEILKK
+249 
-262 EIPKKEI
+262 
-269 LKKEIPKKEIP
+269 
-280 KKEILKKEIPKK
+280 
-292 EILKKEILKKEI
+292 
-304 LKKEIPKKEIL
+304 
-315 KKEIPKKEAENESK
+315 ENESK
-329 NQVFIAEKNDT
+329 NQIFIAEKNDT

-404 IDLVGRTELANRKS
+404 IDLVARTELANKKS

-426 ANSIPKHS
+426 ANSVPKHS

>member
-12 FWLHFAYA
+12 FWLHYAYA

-25 INIVPF
+25 TNIVPF
-31 GSSSVKILFNQEV
+31 GSSSVKMVFNQEI

-50 SLKNFKSYL
+50 PLKNFKSYL

-69 KHYQFSKQSSITIA
+69 KHYQFSKQSFITIA

-94 SHAPKMTYEVKILK
+94 GYAPKMTYEVKILK
-108 DKLYVSIVEKKPLVR
+108 DKLYVSIVEKKPLAR
-123 HQMAPKPPKHH
+123 HQITPKPPKHH
-134 ALKHPTPKPAPKSI
+134 ALKHQVPKPTPKPI
-148 KKEAKEK
+148 KKEAKKSKEK
-155 TPIKHAHSKHAHSP
+155 TPTKHAHSKHVHSP

-179 PKKEI
+179 PKKE
-184 PKKEILKKEI
+184 
-194 LKKEILKKEIPK
+194 
-206 KEILKKEIP
+206 
-215 KKEIL
+215 
-220 KKEIPK
+220 
-226 KEIPKK
+226 
-232 EILKKEI
+232 
-239 LKKEILKKEI
+239 
-249 LKKEIPKKEILKK
+249 
-262 EIPKKEI
+262 
-269 LKKEIPKKEIP
+269 
-280 KKEILKKEIPKK
+280 
-292 EILKKEILKKEI
+292 
-304 LKKEIPKKEIL
+304 
-315 KKEIPKKEAENESK
+315 AENESK
-329 NQVFIAEKNDT
+329 NQIFIAEKNDT
-340 FIKTK
+340 WIKTK

-404 IDLVGRTELANRKS
+404 IDLVARTELANKKG

-426 ANSIPKHS
+426 ANSIPKRS

-471 FSKSLLL
+471 FSKSLFL

-502 SIRKNYPDVVDGGV
+502 SVRKNYPDVVDGGV

-572 D
+572 N

>member
-1 MLVRLGVVACL
+1 M
-12 FWLHFAYA
+12 HFAYA

-31 GSSSVKILFNQEV
+31 GSSSVKISFNQEI

-59 ELEAILTIPK
+59 ELEAVLTIPK
-69 KHYQFSKQSSITIA
+69 KHYQFSKQSFITIA

-94 SHAPKMTYEVKILK
+94 GYAPKMTYEVKILK
-108 DKLYVSIVEKKPLVR
+108 DKLYISIVEKKPLIR
-123 HQMAPKPPKHH
+123 HQMTPKPPKHH
-134 ALKHPTPKPAPKSI
+134 ALKHPTPKPTPKPI
-148 KKEAKEK
+148 KKEAKEAKEK
-155 TPIKHAHSKHAHSP
+155 TPTKHARSKHAHSQ
-169 LNERSAKKEI
+169 LNERSA
-179 PKKEI
+179 
-184 PKKEILKKEI
+184 
-194 LKKEILKKEIPK
+194 
-206 KEILKKEIP
+206 
-215 KKEIL
+215 
-220 KKEIPK
+220 
-226 KEIPKK
+226 
-232 EILKKEI
+232 
-239 LKKEILKKEI
+239 
-249 LKKEIPKKEILKK
+249 
-262 EIPKKEI
+262 
-269 LKKEIPKKEIP
+269 
-280 KKEILKKEIPKK
+280 
-292 EILKKEILKKEI
+292 
-304 LKKEIPKKEIL
+304 

-404 IDLVGRTELANRKS
+404 IDLVARTELANKKS

-426 ANSIPKHS
+426 ANSIPKRS

-456 VAEQENKDDVNLMDY
+456 VAEQENKDNVNLMDY

-502 SIRKNYPDVVDGGV
+502 SVRKNYPDVVDGGV

>member
-20 TTLKI
+20 ATLKI

-31 GSSSVKILFNQEV
+31 GSSSVKISFNQEI

-108 DKLYVSIVEKKPLVR
+108 DKLYVSIVEKKPLTR

-134 ALKHPTPKPAPKSI
+134 ALKHQAPKPTLKSI
-148 KKEAKEK
+148 IKEAKEIKEK
-155 TPIKHAHSKHAHSP
+155 TPTKHARSKHTHSQ
-169 LNERSAKKEI
+169 LNERSA
-179 PKKEI
+179 
-184 PKKEILKKEI
+184 
-194 LKKEILKKEIPK
+194 
-206 KEILKKEIP
+206 
-215 KKEIL
+215 
-220 KKEIPK
+220 
-226 KEIPKK
+226 
-232 EILKKEI
+232 
-239 LKKEILKKEI
+239 
-249 LKKEIPKKEILKK
+249 
-262 EIPKKEI
+262 
-269 LKKEIPKKEIP
+269 
-280 KKEILKKEIPKK
+280 
-292 EILKKEILKKEI
+292 
-304 LKKEIPKKEIL
+304 

-329 NQVFIAEKNDT
+329 NQVFIAEKNDA

-404 IDLVGRTELANRKS
+404 IDLVARTELANKKS

-426 ANSIPKHS
+426 ANSIPKRS

-456 VAEQENKDDVNLMDY
+456 VAEQENKDNVNLMDY

-502 SIRKNYPDVVDGGV
+502 SIRKNYHDVVDGGV

>member
-31 GSSSVKILFNQEV
+31 GSSSVKISFNQEI

-69 KHYQFSKQSSITIA
+69 KHYQFSKQSFITIA

-94 SHAPKMTYEVKILK
+94 GYAPKMTYEIKILK
-108 DKLYVSIVEKKPLVR
+108 DKLYVSIVEKKPLAR
-123 HQMAPKPPKHH
+123 HQMALKPPKHH
-134 ALKHPTPKPAPKSI
+134 ALKHTTPKPTPKPI
-148 KKEAKEK
+148 KKEAKKSKETKEK

-184 PKKEILKKEI
+184 PKKEI
-194 LKKEILKKEIPK
+194 P
-206 KEILKKEIP
+206 
-215 KKEIL
+215 

-232 EILKKEI
+232 EI
-239 LKKEILKKEI
+239 
-249 LKKEIPKKEILKK
+249 P
-262 EIPKKEI
+262 
-269 LKKEIPKKEIP
+269 KKEIPKKEIP
-280 KKEILKKEIPKK
+280 KKE
-292 EILKKEILKKEI
+292 
-304 LKKEIPKKEIL
+304 
-315 KKEIPKKEAENESK
+315 AENEGK
-329 NQVFIAEKNDT
+329 NPIFIAEKNDT

-404 IDLVGRTELANRKS
+404 IDLVGRTELANKKG

-502 SIRKNYPDVVDGGV
+502 SVRKNYPDVVDGGV

>member
-1 MLVRLGVVACL
+1 MLVRLGVIACL

-31 GSSSVKILFNQEV
+31 GSSSVKISFNQEI

-69 KHYQFSKQSSITIA
+69 KHYQFSKQSFITIA

-108 DKLYVSIVEKKPLVR
+108 DKLYVSIVEKKPLFR
-123 HQMAPKPPKHH
+123 HQMAPKPPKHQTPKHH

-148 KKEAKEK
+148 KKEAKEIKEK
-155 TPIKHAHSKHAHSP
+155 TPTKHAHSKHAHSQ
-169 LNERSAKKEI
+169 LNERSV
-179 PKKEI
+179 
-184 PKKEILKKEI
+184 
-194 LKKEILKKEIPK
+194 
-206 KEILKKEIP
+206 
-215 KKEIL
+215 
-220 KKEIPK
+220 
-226 KEIPKK
+226 
-232 EILKKEI
+232 
-239 LKKEILKKEI
+239 
-249 LKKEIPKKEILKK
+249 
-262 EIPKKEI
+262 
-269 LKKEIPKKEIP
+269 
-280 KKEILKKEIPKK
+280 
-292 EILKKEILKKEI
+292 
-304 LKKEIPKKEIL
+304 

-340 FIKTK
+340 SIKTK

-404 IDLVGRTELANRKS
+404 IDLVARTELANKKS

-426 ANSIPKHS
+426 ANSIPKRS
-434 TSNAHGI
+434 ISNAHGI

-456 VAEQENKDDVNLMDY
+456 VAEQENKDNVNLMDY